1 MNEFIQ
7 GQLASNKENIQ
18 IIMNKVDE
26 SVNESLRNE
35 IIAFVDKIKSI
46 DERLSGLESVNETLQ
61 NDVKGIIDSVECIN
75 SVNERLSRLESIGN
89 MLTDNVNSLLSQA
102 VNSFIESPE
111 GTSYPEG

>member
-35 IIAFVDKIKSI
+35 IISFVNKIESI
-46 DERLSGLESVNETLQ
+46 DERLSRLESVNESLQ
-61 NDVKGIIDSVECIN
+61 NDVKGIINSIN
-75 SVNERLSRLESIGN
+75 TVNEGLSRLESVGN
-89 MLTDNVNSLLSQA
+89 TLTDNVNSLLSHILYSSKEESLQA
-102 VNSFIESPE
+102 EIVE
-111 GTSYPEG
+111 

>member
-7 GQLASNKENIQ
+7 GQLASNKENIR

-35 IIAFVDKIKSI
+35 IIAFIDKIGSI
-46 DERLSGLESVNETLQ
+46 D
-61 NDVKGIIDSVECIN
+61 
-75 SVNERLSRLESIGN
+75 ERLSRLESIGN

-102 VNSFIESPE
+102 INSFIESPE

>member
-35 IIAFVDKIKSI
+35 IIAFVDKIGSI
-46 DERLSGLESVNETLQ
+46 DERLSRLESVNETLK

-75 SVNERLSRLESIGN
+75 SVNERLSRLD

>member
-35 IIAFVDKIKSI
+35 IIAFVNKIESI
-46 DERLSGLESVNETLQ
+46 DERLLKLESVNESLQ
-61 NDVKGIIDSVECIN
+61 HDIKYIINNIN
-75 SVNERLSRLESIGN
+75 TVNETLSKLESIGN
-89 MLTDNVNSLLSQA
+89 TLTDNMDSIRLHLLYSFKEESEQA
-102 VNSFIESPE
+102 EIVE
-111 GTSYPEG
+111 